1 MSAYN
6 TYPEFREWASKQTYK
21 PDKADNPPHP
31 PPPEPKKPDIVADLP
46 PPSKTDV
53 IMGMVNEVKQAK
65 ADGRIE
71 AIVRKMQL
79 F

>member
-1 MSAYN
+1 M
-6 TYPEFREWASKQTYK
+6 Q
-21 PDKADNPPHP
+21 DV
-31 PPPEPKKPDIVADLP
+31 PKEVKKKP

-53 IMGMVNEVKQAK
+53 IMGMVNEVKAAK

>member
-1 MSAYN
+1 MYAYN
-6 TYPEFREWASKQTYK
+6 TYPEFREWAGKQVYK
-21 PDKADNPPHP
+21 AESVP
-31 PPPEPKKPDIVADLP
+31 IVADLP